1 MLDRLKD
8 YGLRANPHK
17 LHDSIES
24 VVEECLEAASQR
36 ESLPYQIDG
45 VVVKVDSR
53 EQQLAL
59 GSVSRAPRWAIA
71 FKFEPLAGRTK
82 LRDIHV
88 KVGRTGALTPQAV
101 LEPVNVGGVV
111 ISRATLHNEDY
122 IREKNILVGDTV
134 IVERAG
140 DVIPELD
147 GPGRGERRADEPP
160 LVAPPLAPVGG
171 EPVSRPVGE

>member
-1 MLDRLKD
+1 M
-8 YGLRANPHK
+8 
-17 LHDSIES
+17 
-24 VVEECLEAASQR
+24 
-36 ESLPYQIDG
+36 
-45 VVVKVDSR
+45 KVDSR

-59 GSVSRAPRWAIA
+59 GSVARAPRWAIA

-82 LRDIHV
+82 LLDIHV

-122 IREKNILVGDTV
+122 VKEKGILIGDTV

-140 DVIPELD
+140 DVIPRSSKPSPRNARATSTPSRCHPL
-147 GPGRGERRADEPP
+147 PGLRRAR
-160 LVAPPLAPVGG
+160 LAP
-171 EPVSRPVGE
+171 